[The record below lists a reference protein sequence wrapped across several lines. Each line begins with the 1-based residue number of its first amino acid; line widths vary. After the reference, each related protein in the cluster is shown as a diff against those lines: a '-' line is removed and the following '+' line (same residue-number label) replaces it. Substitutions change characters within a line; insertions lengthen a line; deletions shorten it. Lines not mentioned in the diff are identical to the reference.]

1 MTSRKKIGQ
10 VEIVF
15 RFYRHTGG
23 RYIHGELTLQFDGL
37 QPYKF
42 SSSATWS
49 DKDNYENVVQRT
61 IEKALMEIQGHI
73 DSPSVLLKEIVWDE
87 VSSCSVGFES
97 AARAATFAAFEV

>member
-1 MTSRKKIGQ
+1 MASHNKIGQ
-10 VEIVF
+10 LEIGF

-42 SSSATWS
+42 SSTAIWP
-49 DKDNYENVVQRT
+49 DKDNYEAVVQKT
-61 IEKALMEIQGHI
+61 IEKTLMEIQGHI
-73 DSPSVLLKEIVWDE
+73 ESPSVLLKNIVWDD

-97 AARAATFAAFEV
+97 AARAATLAAFEA